1 MSGSGNSQALE
12 ALNAKRKKIAS
23 ELSDLE
29 TKVLYKCN
37 TCAGVECHNSE

>member
-1 MSGSGNSQALE
+1 MSGSAALD

-29 TKVLYKCN
+29 IKV
-37 TCAGVECHNSE
+37 AIAD